1 MAFASNEIDAENRLL
16 HRVIETISSSLDL
29 EVVLRQTIEL
39 VLEATRGDA
48 CFLHLWDPGRGVLT
62 LRAASEGFE
71 DVVGTVELR
80 PGEGVAGWVAAHRE
94 VVVIP
99 EGKMQDPR
107 YKYIPELRGEE
118 FTSLLSVPL
127 VSRSGSLV
135 GVFNVHAR
143 DRRDFS
149 DRDVEFLR
157 STSSL
162 VAAALEHANLYHALG
177 EKEQALEDVVRRTI
191 DAQEDE
197 RRRLATEIHDGVT
210 QQLIS
215 VWYRLQAAR
224 RHLPDG
230 SGRADAELQRAQALV
245 DSALEEARVAIH
257 DLRPAMLDDLGLG
270 PSIRALAPRSLPEET
285 EIQLAVDDD
294 LTLPSHHEV
303 ALYRIAQE
311 ALSNVRRHADASRVE
326 ISLSQ
331 DGDRVV
337 MRITDDGRGFD
348 PSPASA
354 SATSFGLVGLSERAA
369 LLGGRL
375 RVESSRGEG
384 TIVEVELPIRVE
396 ERA

>member
-29 EVVLRQTIEL
+29 EVVLQQTIEL

-48 CFLHLWDPGRGVLT
+48 CFLHLWDPERSVLT

-80 PGEGVAGWVAAHRE
+80 PGEGVAGWVAEHRE

-99 EGKMQDPR
+99 EGKMRDPR

-162 VAAALEHANLYHALG
+162 VAASLENANLYHALE

-224 RHLPDG
+224 RHLPGG
-230 SGRADAELQRAQALV
+230 SGRVDAEFERAQTLV
-245 DSALEEARVAIH
+245 DSALDEARVAIH

-270 PSIRALAPRSLPEET
+270 PSIRALAPRSLAEGT
-285 EIQLAVDDD
+285 EIELTVDDD
-294 LTLPSHHEV
+294 ISLPSHQEV

-311 ALSNVRRHADASRVE
+311 TLSNVRRHADASCVE
-326 ISLSQ
+326 IALSR
-331 DGDRVV
+331 DGDRVS
-337 MRITDDGRGFD
+337 MRIADDGRGFD
-348 PSPASA
+348 HSPTNAT
-354 SATSFGLVGLSERAA
+354 ATSFGLIGISERAA

-375 RVESSRGEG
+375 RVESAPGMG
-384 TIVEVELPIRVE
+384 TAIEVELPIRAE
-396 ERA
+396 DRA